1 MSFTKTI
8 STIAALSS
16 IFGVGVAGFKLAEN
30 ASNNPPSALEEK
42 ITQLEKQ
49 LEEATKSPPV
59 VEVQP
64 SAPQLPAAQPIVVPP
79 APVLAAPAA
88 PAPPVAPAAPEIP
101 AGQ

>member
-64 SAPQLPAAQPIVVPP
+64 SAPQLPAAQPIVAPP
-79 APVLAAPAA
+79 APVLAAPVVA
-88 PAPPVAPAAPEIP
+88 PAPAGPEIP